1 MSFKILN
8 ASLIEQISSLFAEMP
23 MVLGLSLAIA
33 ISAILCIWGK
43 YSHKNKV
50 VYVFKPLATT
60 LVLFIVLVGGNL
72 SSLYSQ
78 LVAIALVFSLAGDV
92 FLMLPKDR
100 FIAGLASFL
109 VAHVF
114 LIVAFSL
121 QPFGFN
127 WWLLLTI
134 VILATAMFLIL
145 SPKLNNLKLP
155 VGAYILVIAVMVWL
169 GCEIWLEKPTLSTQL
184 VALGSILFLISDG
197 LLALNRFKKSFKSA
211 DIFILSTYFTA
222 IWCFS
227 LSTLP

>member
-1 MSFKILN
+1 MPFQILN
-8 ASLIEQISSLFAEMP
+8 ASLIDNFSSLFADMP
-23 MVLGLSLAIA
+23 MVFGLSLAIA
-33 ISAILCIWGK
+33 IAAILCIWGK
-43 YSHKNKV
+43 YVLKDTV

-60 LVLFIVLVGGNL
+60 LVLTIVLVGGNL

-78 LVAIALVFSLAGDV
+78 LVTIALVFSLAGDV

-114 LIVAFSL
+114 LIIAFAL
-121 QPFGFN
+121 KPFGAT

-134 VILATAMFLIL
+134 ATFGSSMYLVL
-145 SPKLNNLKLP
+145 SPKLENLKLP

-169 GCEIWLEKPTLSTQL
+169 GCENWLENSTFSTQL
-184 VALGSILFLISDG
+184 VAFGSVLFLISDG

-211 DIFILSTYFTA
+211 DLSILSTYFTA
-222 IWCFS
+222 IWCFA
-227 LSTLP
+227 LSTLY

>member
-1 MSFKILN
+1 MPFQIFTT
-8 ASLIEQISSLFAEMP
+8 SLIEQISSLFAEMP

-43 YSHKNKV
+43 YSHTNTV
-50 VYVFKPLATT
+50 VYIFKPLATT
-60 LVLFIVLVGGNL
+60 LVLFIVLVEGNL

-78 LVAIALVFSLAGDV
+78 LIAIALFFSLAGDV

-100 FIAGLASFL
+100 FRAGLASFL

-114 LIVAFSL
+114 LIIAFAL
-121 QPFGFN
+121 QPFGFS
-127 WWLLLTI
+127 WWLFLTI
-134 VILATAMFLIL
+134 AIFATSMFLIL
-145 SPKLNNLKLP
+145 SPNLNNLKP
-155 VGAYILVIAVMVWL
+155 SVGAYIFVIAVMVWL
-169 GCEIWLEKPTLSTQL
+169 GCENWLQNPTFSTQL

-197 LLALNRFKKSFKSA
+197 LLALNRFKTSFKSA

-222 IWCFS
+222 IWCFA

>member
-1 MSFKILN
+1 MPFKILN
-8 ASLIEQISSLFAEMP
+8 ASLIEQFSSLFAEIP
-23 MVLGLSLAIA
+23 MVLGLSIAIA
-33 ISAILCIWGK
+33 VSAFLCIWGK
-43 YSHKNKV
+43 YSHNNTV

-60 LVLFIVLVGGNL
+60 LVLFIVLVSGTL

-78 LVAIALVFSLAGDV
+78 LIAIALVFSLAGDV

-121 QPFGFN
+121 QPFGIN

-134 VILATAMFLIL
+134 VILATTMFLVL
-145 SPKLNNLKLP
+145 SPNLNNLKLP

-169 GCEIWLEKPTLSTQL
+169 GCENWLKNSTFSTQI

-197 LLALNRFKKSFKSA
+197 LLALNRFKKPFKSA

-222 IWCFS
+222 IWCFA